1 MAVYFLKK
9 PQKDS
14 VVIIITGL
22 DTVDSET
29 GLSLLDSEIETP
41 VEIKVKVLGEE
52 VINVSRVARVQDYDE
67 FLKVVGKVKEILNK
81 EEVKNE

>member
-9 PQKDS
+9 PKQDS

-22 DTVDSET
+22 DTVDTET

-41 VEIKVKVLGEE
+41 VEVKVKVLGDD
-52 VINVSRVARVQDYDE
+52 VINVSRVARVQDYDT
-67 FLKVVGKVKEILNK
+67 FLKMVCKVKEILNK
-81 EEVKNE
+81 EDVKNE

>member
-9 PQKDS
+9 PKQDS
-14 VVIIITGL
+14 IVIIITGL

-41 VEIKVKVLGEE
+41 VEIKVKVLGDE
-52 VINVSRVARVQDYDE
+52 VINVSRVARVQDYDT
-67 FLKVVGKVKEILNK
+67 FLKVVGKLKEIINK
-81 EEVKNE
+81 EENQNE